1 MFLGLLAW
9 SGCPA
14 PTDALTAADDCL
26 WPVMR
31 ANRPEIPVTRQSEH
45 LAQPTSRP
53 RPWYSLAR
61 PRKTWTWTHLKVM
74 SIRMVD
80 VQLYARIKYPKT
92 NITNL
97 LNSFIN
103 LLQS

>member
-45 LAQPTSRP
+45 LAQPTTTTSMV
-53 RPWYSLAR
+53 LT
-61 PRKTWTWTHLKVM
+61 RKTSKDLDLDTPQ
-74 SIRMVD
+74 SDVD
-80 VQLYARIKYPKT
+80 SNGRCATISARIKYPKT